1 MKHSAPQSGKFK
13 KLVRKLRPLIDCKT
27 VSIETIAVGI
37 LERLWHA
44 TIVNAPSGDIGKVDD
59 ETLCEL
65 VGWHSEPS
73 ILIEALIVTGWL
85 DECENHRLI
94 IHDWSE
100 HAPSFIKGTL
110 SNAKRSFAVQTK
122 PDITQPSLTKHNLTG
137 MVQTKVVPKD
147 APKTIPKEP
156 DEIANFFAAFWDA
169 YPNARK
175 TGKKAA
181 DTAFMK
187 AVKGG
192 ALPHEIVRAATE
204 YANSDVGQGKYVK
217 SPAKWLEEGCWD
229 DNREAWRDPKSTRM
243 SAGELTLKEG
253 QL

>member
-1 MKHSAPQSGKFK
+1 
-13 KLVRKLRPLIDCKT
+13 
-27 VSIETIAVGI
+27 
-37 LERLWHA
+37 
-44 TIVNAPSGDIGKVDD
+44 
-59 ETLCEL
+59 
-65 VGWHSEPS
+65 
-73 ILIEALIVTGWL
+73 
-85 DECENHRLI
+85 
-94 IHDWSE
+94 
-100 HAPSFIKGTL
+100 
-110 SNAKRSFAVQTK
+110 
-122 PDITQPSLTKHNLTG
+122 

-192 ALPHEIVRAATE
+192 ALPAEIVRAATD
-204 YANSDVGQGKYVK
+204 YANSDVGQGEYVK
-217 SPAKWLEEGCWD
+217 SPTKWLEEGCWD
-229 DNREAWRDPKSTRM
+229 DNREAWRDPKSSRM